1 MAYCSR
7 CGRPIADGEICVCSR
22 PKKTLNV
29 NDVRQFTAKFKN
41 KMGIGTPESNS
52 MGVYERGRK
61 IVPEC
66 IATNENE
73 IPIKQYDLAILRTR
87 AVFQRAEGRLQVTNQ
102 RLIFRATGRSL
113 VGPLSQ
119 QYEFSIS
126 DLAGV
131 EIRTDYHFSLLNW
144 FLATLLLAVVAFF
157 GMNFLTAFNSLAMR
171 RILSLVLG
179 IGGFVPFFLV
189 HKEFPGK
196 LIFSTIGLCNLV
208 FAFIVFGMAKWMIP
222 LMLIGLVIYI
232 INWVLVVFVKNLVLS
247 VKTSAGNGAVQIR
260 RSRINL
266 FNQNAENEFTGFAE
280 VIPWTDAEVAS
291 REIGALIDD
300 IQIMGD
306 GAIEKWRVD

>member
-22 PKKTLNV
+22 PKKKASV
-29 NDVRQFTAKFKN
+29 NDFRQFTAKFKN
-41 KMGIGTPESNS
+41 RMGIGTPESNS

-73 IPIKQYDLAILRTR
+73 VPIKQYDLAILRTR

-131 EIRTDYHFSLLNW
+131 EIRTDYHFSLLNCI
-144 FLATLLLAVVAFF
+144 LTLLLLGIVGYCSMSFI
-157 GMNFLTAFNSLAMR
+157 TAFNILWVR
-171 RILSLVLG
+171 RVFTLLLG
-179 IGGFVPFFLV
+179 FGGFVPFFLV
-189 HKEFPGK
+189 HKEFPWK
-196 LIFSTIGLCNLV
+196 YFFSSVGMFNLV
-208 FAFIVFGMAKWMIP
+208 WAFLVWGQAKWLLPFMI
-222 LMLIGLVIYI
+222 IGLVIHV
-232 INWVLVVFVKNLVLS
+232 INWVLVVFLKNLVLS
-247 VKTSAGNGAVQIR
+247 VKTSAGNGAVVVR
-260 RSRINL
+260 RSMLNL
-266 FNQNAENEFTGFAE
+266 FNQNWENEFTGFAE
-280 VIPWTDAEVAS
+280 VLPWTDAEVAS

-306 GAIEKWRVD
+306 GAIDKWRVD

>member
-1 MAYCSR
+1 M
-7 CGRPIADGEICVCSR
+7 CSR

-144 FLATLLLAVVAFF
+144 FLATLLLAVVVFF

-232 INWVLVVFVKNLVLS
+232 INWVLVVIVKNLVLS

>member
-7 CGRPIADGEICVCSR
+7 CGRPIA
-22 PKKTLNV
+22 
-29 NDVRQFTAKFKN
+29 KN

-144 FLATLLLAVVAFF
+144 FLATLLLAVVVFF

-171 RILSLVLG
+171 RILSMVLG

-280 VIPWTDAEVAS
+280 VIPWIDAEVAS

>member
-22 PKKTLNV
+22 PKKQFST
-29 NDVRQFTAKFKN
+29 DGFRQFTAKIKD
-41 KMGIGTPESNS
+41 KMGIGTPEFNS
-52 MGVYERGRK
+52 LGVYEHGKK

-73 IPIKQYDLAILRTR
+73 VPIKQYDLAILRTR
-87 AVFQRAEGRLQVTNQ
+87 LIFQRSEGRLQVTNQ

-131 EIRTDYHFSLLNW
+131 EIRNDYRFSLLNLI
-144 FLATLLLAVVAFF
+144 LATMLLAAVAFL
-157 GMNFLTAFNSLAMR
+157 GMQFLTAFNSLAMR
-171 RILSLVLG
+171 RILSLILG

-189 HKEFPGK
+189 HKEFPWK
-196 LIFSTIGLCNLV
+196 LVFSSIGICNLGL
-208 FAFIVFGMAKWMIP
+208 AFVVWGGAKWLLP
-222 LMLIGLVIYI
+222 LFVIGLVIYI
-232 INWVLVVFVKNLVLS
+232 VNWILVVFVKNLILT
-247 VKTSAGNGAVQIR
+247 VKTSAGNGAVIIR
-260 RSRINL
+260 RSMRNL
-266 FNQNAENEFTGFAE
+266 FNQNWENDFTGFAE
-280 VIPWTDAEVAS
+280 VLPWTDAEVAS

-306 GAIEKWRVD
+306 GAIDKWRVD